1 MFKNLT
7 TLKKTFYFTIF
18 LFVFLA
24 SNLAAQSFL
33 PIYKKGYGMFE
44 VDLTIGG
51 DVDDENYI
59 FTSPGKICVDP
70 KGNIFVLDPGES
82 QVKKFDPSGKHLKT
96 FSRAGKGP
104 GEILSCYQMATN
116 PEGHIVTYDLGN
128 RRFSFFTNDGS
139 FLHSIPFQQI
149 VWNFE
154 IGPKGNLFVE
164 THDWDFSGKLG
175 GALIKVTKFSPDL
188 KTSTPVDSARIK
200 DNTFITKPVRTNV
213 PIPFH
218 PGLYWGILPSGNV
231 VVAFSENYTMKIYSP
246 AIKLLHKITHE
257 RKREKVTDKDKES
270 YFAGMTSSVGGQV
283 SQGAPDYIRKN
294 VQFPKFKPYF
304 MGIKIDHDGY
314 ILARTY
320 ETSKEN
326 IVCDVFNQEGQF
338 INAVKLAP
346 IGGMNFANG
355 FVYTIKAS
363 EDEFPVAVRYRLR

>member
-7 TLKKTFYFTIF
+7 DLQKPIYLIIF
-18 LFVFLA
+18 LLIFLA
-24 SNLAAQSFL
+24 SKSSAQSFL
-33 PIYKKGYGMFE
+33 PIYKKGFGTFE

-51 DVDDENYI
+51 DADDENYI
-59 FTSPGKICVDP
+59 FSSPSKICVDP
-70 KGNIFVLDPGES
+70 KGNIFVLDSGENHI
-82 QVKKFDPSGKHLKT
+82 KKFDSKGKDIKT

-104 GEILSCYQMATN
+104 GEILSCYQMAAN

-128 RRFSFFTNDGS
+128 RRFSFFDNDGS
-139 FLHSIPFQQI
+139 FLHSIPFQKI
-149 VWNFE
+149 VWNFD

-213 PIPFH
+213 PVPFH
-218 PGLYWGILPSGNV
+218 SGLYWGILPSGNV
-231 VVAFSENYTMKIYSP
+231 VVALSENYTMKIYSP

-257 RKREKVTDKDKES
+257 RKREKVTEKDKES

-283 SQGAPDYIRKN
+283 SQGAPDYIRKE

-304 MGIKIDHDGY
+304 MGIIIDHEGN
-314 ILARTY
+314 ILVRTY

-326 IVCDVFNQEGQF
+326 TVYDVFNQEGQI

-346 IGGMNFANG
+346 IGGKNFAGG
-355 FVYTIKAS
+355 FVYSTKAS
-363 EDEFPVAVRYRLR
+363 EDEFPVVVRYRLR